1 MKLVLHLALI
11 WFETSITTRLFR
23 FRKFEHQ
30 QSLLQTMMNNRLVR
44 QRFCVRSW
52 FWFIKSTLAENHVL
66 ISVKLE
72 LLLQLRKSYATL

>member
-30 QSLLQTMMNNRLVR
+30 QSLLQTMMNNCLVQ
-44 QRFCVRSW
+44 QRFRVRSW
-52 FWFIKSTLAENHVL
+52 FRFIKLTLAENHASIL
-66 ISVKLE
+66 VKLE
-72 LLLQLRKSYATL
+72 LLLQL